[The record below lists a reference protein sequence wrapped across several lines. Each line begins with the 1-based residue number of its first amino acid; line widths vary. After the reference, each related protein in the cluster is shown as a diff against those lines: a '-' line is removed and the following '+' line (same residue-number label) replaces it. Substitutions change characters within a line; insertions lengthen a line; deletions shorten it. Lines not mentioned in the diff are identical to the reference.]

1 MGTPPMPGSG
11 AMLGAQGVWRY
22 FGDFPALRDIN
33 FEIEPGA
40 CVALLG
46 HNGAGKTTLLK
57 LLARLAAPQK
67 GTIAAPALTET
78 GYLGHGLGL
87 YEDLSALENLRFW
100 GGLHGASPE
109 ASAQWLKRVELD
121 HVATA
126 PVRQFSRG
134 MRQRVALGRA
144 FQHFPKLLVLDEP
157 FTGLDERSVKLLQEV
172 LREALER
179 GSTIV
184 LSSHQIPEVMALATR
199 TLKLDRGRLV

>member
-1 MGTPPMPGSG
+1 MPDSG

-22 FGDFPALRDIN
+22 FGDFPALRDIT

-67 GTIAAPALTET
+67 GSITAPPLTET

-100 GGLHGASPE
+100 GELHGAPAES
-109 ASAQWLKRVELD
+109 SSQWLSRVELD
-121 HVATA
+121 HVASA